1 MSRAP
6 ARGFDPAAQRDDRV
20 SSLPWPRRCHG
31 RDHLANGTGNVRLR
45 PDWGSIDMARMGC
58 ARRPQQPGSIRSRL
72 LAALA
77 ALWAFASTTQGLA
90 QCFPVA
96 GAEPRLIP
104 AAFQDAALAAGSVQL
119 TFLGHSS
126 FLIESAGGATVVTD
140 FNGFVLPP
148 QTPDIVT
155 MNNAHST
162 HYTDYVDPAVEH
174 VLRGWDPKGGVA
186 LHDVTHLDLHVRN
199 IPTNVRDFGGVR
211 TNGNSIFVF
220 EVADM
225 CIAHLGHLHHVLS
238 EVHLA
243 ELGMID
249 VLLVPVDGSFT
260 MAQELMVEVI
270 GQILPAV
277 IIPMH
282 YFGPSTLNRFI
293 SLIGDR
299 YEVEVAEVPTVVLSR
314 PTLPYRKVLVL
325 PGS

>member
-1 MSRAP
+1 MIGALVALWSSWRQRRSAVAP
-6 ARGFDPAAQRDDRV
+6 SPTR
-20 SSLPWPRRCHG
+20 
-31 RDHLANGTGNVRLR
+31 
-45 PDWGSIDMARMGC
+45 
-58 ARRPQQPGSIRSRL
+58 ARRWL
-72 LAALA
+72 MAACA
-77 ALWAFASTTQGLA
+77 AIWGVTSATASLA
-90 QCFPVA
+90 QCFPIA
-96 GAEPRLIP
+96 GTRPEVIP
-104 AAFQDAALAAGSVQL
+104 AAFEQTALAAGTVQL

-140 FNGFVLPP
+140 FNGMVLPA

-162 HYTDYVDPAVEH
+162 HFTDYVDPAVKH

-186 LHDVTHLDLHVRN
+186 LHDLNHLDMHVRN
-199 IPTNVRDFGGVR
+199 VPTNVRDFGGVR

-220 EVADM
+220 EVADL
-225 CIAHLGHLHHVLS
+225 CIAHLGHLHHILTD
-238 EVHLA
+238 VHLA

-270 GQILPAV
+270 EQILPAV

-282 YFGPSTLNRFI
+282 YFGPSTLHRFL

-299 YEVEVAEVPTVVLSR
+299 YEVEVAQVPIVTLSR

-325 PGS
+325 PGG

>member
-1 MSRAP
+1 MTRALVGFRWSLAAPPSRAK
-6 ARGFDPAAQRDDRV
+6 RWLMAAGAA
-20 SSLPWPRRCHG
+20 L
-31 RDHLANGTGNVRLR
+31 L
-45 PDWGSIDMARMGC
+45 GC
-58 ARRPQQPGSIRSRL
+58 A
-72 LAALA
+72 AA
-77 ALWAFASTTQGLA
+77 TPGLA
-90 QCFPVA
+90 QCFPIA
-96 GAEPRLIP
+96 SGEPKVIP
-104 AAFQDAALAAGSVQL
+104 AAFEQAALAAGTVQL

-126 FLIESAGGATVVTD
+126 FLIETAGGATVVTD
-140 FNGFVLPP
+140 FNGMVLPP
-148 QTPDIVT
+148 QAPDIVT

-162 HYTDYVDPAVEH
+162 HYTDYVDPAVKH

-186 LHDVTHLDLHVRN
+186 LHDVTHLDMHVRN
-199 IPTNVRDFGGVR
+199 VPTNVRDFGGVR

-225 CIAHLGHLHHVLS
+225 CIAHLGHLHHVLTD
-238 EVHLA
+238 VHLA

-270 GQILPAV
+270 EQILPAV

-282 YFGPSTLNRFI
+282 YFGPSTLNRFL

-325 PGS
+325 PGG

>member
-1 MSRAP
+1 MTRARSVGGRSRA
-6 ARGFDPAAQRDDRV
+6 AVGRRGVDGASRRWLIAA
-20 SSLPWPRRCHG
+20 C
-31 RDHLANGTGNVRLR
+31 
-45 PDWGSIDMARMGC
+45 
-58 ARRPQQPGSIRSRL
+58 
-72 LAALA
+72 A
-77 ALWAFASTTQGLA
+77 ALWGFGSATPSLA
-90 QCFPVA
+90 QCFPIA
-96 GAEPRLIP
+96 GAEPKVIP
-104 AAFQDAALAAGSVQL
+104 AAFQQAALAAGTVQL

-126 FLIESAGGATVVTD
+126 FLIESPGGATVVTD
-140 FNGFVLPP
+140 FNGMILPP

-162 HYTDYVDPAVEH
+162 HFTDYVDPAVKH

-186 LHDVTHLDLHVRN
+186 LHDVTHLDMHVRN
-199 IPTNVRDFGGVR
+199 VPTNVRDFGGVR

-225 CIAHLGHLHHVLS
+225 CIAHLGHLHHVLTD
-238 EVHLA
+238 VHLA

-270 GQILPAV
+270 EQILPAV

-282 YFGPSTLNRFI
+282 YFGPSTLNRFL

-299 YEVEVAEVPTVVLSR
+299 YEVEVADVPTVVLSQLPVVALSR

-325 PGS
+325 PGG

>member
-1 MSRAP
+1 MTRAAVGRWSVSTRRPWVVASP
-6 ARGFDPAAQRDDRV
+6 ARTRRWLIAA
-20 SSLPWPRRCHG
+20 C
-31 RDHLANGTGNVRLR
+31 AMI
-45 PDWGSIDMARMGC
+45 WGV
-58 ARRPQQPGSIRSRL
+58 
-72 LAALA
+72 
-77 ALWAFASTTQGLA
+77 ASATASLA
-90 QCFPVA
+90 QCFPIA
-96 GAEPRLIP
+96 GTEPKVIP
-104 AAFQDAALAAGSVQL
+104 AAFRQAALAPGTVQL

-140 FNGFVLPP
+140 FNGMILPP

-162 HYTDYVDPAVEH
+162 HFTDFVDPAVKH

-186 LHDVTHLDLHVRN
+186 LHDVTHLDMHVRN
-199 IPTNVRDFGGVR
+199 VPTNVRDFGGVR

-220 EVADM
+220 EVGDM
-225 CIAHLGHLHHVLS
+225 CIAHLGHLHHVLTDL
-238 EVHLA
+238 HLA

-270 GQILPAV
+270 AQILPAV

-282 YFGPSTLNRFI
+282 YFGPSTLNRFL

-299 YEVEVAEVPTVVLSR
+299 YEVEVAQVPVVALSR
-314 PTLPYRKVLVL
+314 PTLPYRKVVVL
-325 PGS
+325 PGG